1 MKVILVRHAQTQWN
15 RAGMIQGQQDSP
27 ITERGERETAAL
39 LAALEDEGYA
49 AECVFSSPLTRA
61 HSMGEQLAALF
72 QAPLVIDAALMEQ
85 SFGRYE
91 GLSTQ
96 NLRAECPAEADAL
109 FAHDAAFCPPGGESL
124 AQAVQR
130 MLAFLQ
136 LQHTRAAHKT
146 LCVVCHGHVTQGLL
160 ALLKEGN
167 LENFARYAQPNAS
180 YAVLEM
186 AEEKCE
192 VLRWGVATHLRTLDE

>member
-15 RAGMIQGQQDSP
+15 RAGVIQGQQDSP

-39 LAALEDEGYA
+39 LAALEDEGYT
-49 AECVFSSPLTRA
+49 AECVFSSPLARA
-61 HSMGEQLAALF
+61 RSMGEKLAALF

-96 NLRAECPAEADAL
+96 KLQAEADAL
-109 FAHDAAFCPPGGESL
+109 FAHDATFSPPGGESL
-124 AQAVQR
+124 VQAVQR

-136 LQHTRAAHKT
+136 LQHTRAAHKAF
-146 LCVVCHGHVTQGLL
+146 CVVCHGHVTQGLL
-160 ALLKEGN
+160 ARLKEGN
-167 LENFARYAQPNAS
+167 LENFAHYAQPNAS

-186 AEEKCE
+186 SQEKCE
-192 VLRWGVATHLRTLDE
+192 VLRWGVATHLRTLDA

>member
-39 LAALEDEGYA
+39 LAALEDEGYT
-49 AECVFSSPLTRA
+49 AESVFSSPLTRA
-61 HSMGEQLAALF
+61 RSMGEQLAALF

-96 NLRAECPAEADAL
+96 DLRAEADAL

-136 LQHTRAAHKT
+136 RQHTLAAHKT

-160 ALLKEGN
+160 ALLKDGS

-186 AEEKCE
+186 AEEKCA
-192 VLRWGVATHLRTLDE
+192 VLRWGVATHLRTLDA

>member
-27 ITERGERETAAL
+27 VTERGERETVAL
-39 LAALEDEGYA
+39 LAALKDEGYA
-49 AECVFSSPLTRA
+49 AECVFSSPLARA
-61 HSMGEQLAALF
+61 RSMGEQLAALF

-96 NLRAECPAEADAL
+96 KLQAEADAL

-136 LQHTRAAHKT
+136 HQHSRAAHKT

-192 VLRWGVATHLRTLDE
+192 VLRWGVATHLRKLDA

>member
-1 MKVILVRHAQTQWN
+1 MKVILVRYAQTQWN
-15 RAGMIQGQQDSP
+15 RAGVIQGQQDSP

-39 LAALEDEGYA
+39 LAALKDEGYA
-49 AECVFSSPLTRA
+49 PESVFSSPLARA
-61 HSMGEQLAALF
+61 RSMGEQLAALF

-96 NLRAECPAEADAL
+96 ELQAEADAL
-109 FAHDAAFCPPGGESL
+109 FAHDATFCPLGGESL
-124 AQAVQR
+124 AQAVLR
-130 MLAFLQ
+130 ILAFLQ
-136 LQHTRAAHKT
+136 HQYTRAAHKT

-160 ALLKEGN
+160 ALLKEGS

-192 VLRWGVATHLRTLDE
+192 VLRWGVATHLRTLDA

>member
-49 AECVFSSPLTRA
+49 AECVFSSPLARA
-61 HSMGEQLAALF
+61 RSMGEQLAALF

-85 SFGRYE
+85 SFGGYE

-96 NLRAECPAEADAL
+96 KLQAEADAL

-136 LQHTRAAHKT
+136 LQPTRAAHKT

-160 ALLKEGN
+160 ALLKEGS
-167 LENFARYAQPNAS
+167 LENFARYAHPNAS

-186 AEEKCE
+186 AEEKCA
-192 VLRWGVATHLRTLDE
+192 VLRWGVATHLRTLDA

>member
-27 ITERGERETAAL
+27 VTERGERETAAL
-39 LAALEDEGYA
+39 LAALKDEGYA
-49 AECVFSSPLTRA
+49 AESVFSSPLARA
-61 HSMGEQLAALF
+61 RSMGEQLAALF

-85 SFGRYE
+85 SFGGYE

-96 NLRAECPAEADAL
+96 KLQAEADAL
-109 FAHDAAFCPPGGESL
+109 FAHDAAFCLPGGESL
-124 AQAVQR
+124 AQAVER

-136 LQHTRAAHKT
+136 LQHSRAAHKT

-186 AEEKCE
+186 AEQKCE
-192 VLRWGVATHLRTLDE
+192 VLRWGVATHLRTLDA

>member
-15 RAGMIQGQQDSP
+15 RAGMVQGQQDSP
-27 ITERGERETAAL
+27 VTERGERETAAL
-39 LAALEDEGYA
+39 LAVLKDEGYA
-49 AECVFSSPLTRA
+49 AESVFSSPLARA
-61 HSMGEQLAALF
+61 RSMGEQLAALF

-85 SFGRYE
+85 SFGGYE

-96 NLRAECPAEADAL
+96 KLQAEADAL

-136 LQHTRAAHKT
+136 HQHSRAAHKT

-160 ALLKEGN
+160 ALLKEGS

-192 VLRWGVATHLRTLDE
+192 VLRWGVATHLRTLDA

>member
-49 AECVFSSPLTRA
+49 AECVFSSPLARA
-61 HSMGEQLAALF
+61 RSMGEQLAALF

-96 NLRAECPAEADAL
+96 KLQAEADAL

-136 LQHTRAAHKT
+136 RQHTRASHKT

-167 LENFARYAQPNAS
+167 LENFARYAHPNAS
-180 YAVLEM
+180 YALLEM
-186 AEEKCE
+186 AEGKCE
-192 VLRWGVATHLRTLDE
+192 VLRWGVATHLRTLDA

>member
-27 ITERGERETAAL
+27 VTERGERETAAL
-39 LAALEDEGYA
+39 LAALKDEGYA
-49 AECVFSSPLTRA
+49 AECVFSSPLARA
-61 HSMGEQLAALF
+61 RSMGEQLAALF

-96 NLRAECPAEADAL
+96 KLQAEADAL

-136 LQHTRAAHKT
+136 RQHTRAAHKT

-160 ALLKEGN
+160 ALLKEGS

-186 AEEKCE
+186 AEGKCA
-192 VLRWGVATHLRTLDE
+192 VLRWGVATHLRTLDA

>member
-27 ITERGERETAAL
+27 VTERGERETAAL
-39 LAALEDEGYA
+39 LAALKDEGYA
-49 AECVFSSPLTRA
+49 AECVFSSPLARA
-61 HSMGEQLAALF
+61 RSMGEQLAALF

-85 SFGRYE
+85 SFGGYE

-96 NLRAECPAEADAL
+96 KLQAEADAL

-136 LQHTRAAHKT
+136 HQHSRAAHKT

-160 ALLKEGN
+160 ALLKDGS

-192 VLRWGVATHLRTLDE
+192 VLRWGVATHLRTLDA

>member
-27 ITERGERETAAL
+27 VTERGERETAAL
-39 LAALEDEGYA
+39 LAALKDEGYA
-49 AECVFSSPLTRA
+49 AESVFSSPLARA
-61 HSMGEQLAALF
+61 RSMGEQLAALF

-85 SFGRYE
+85 SFGGYE

-96 NLRAECPAEADAL
+96 KLQAEADAL

-124 AQAVQR
+124 AQAVER

-146 LCVVCHGHVTQGLL
+146 ICVVCHGLVTQGLL
-160 ALLKEGN
+160 ALLKEGS

-192 VLRWGVATHLRTLDE
+192 VLRWGVATHLRTLDA

>member
-27 ITERGERETAAL
+27 VTDRGGRETAAL
-39 LAALEDEGYA
+39 LAALKDEGYV
-49 AECVFSSPLTRA
+49 AESVFSSPLARA
-61 HSMGEQLAALF
+61 RSMGEQLAALF

-96 NLRAECPAEADAL
+96 KLQAEADAL

-136 LQHTRAAHKT
+136 HQHSRAAHKT

-192 VLRWGVATHLRTLDE
+192 VLRWGVATHLRKLDA

>member
-39 LAALEDEGYA
+39 LAALEDEGYT
-49 AECVFSSPLTRA
+49 AESVFSSPLTRA
-61 HSMGEQLAALF
+61 RSMGEQLAALF

-85 SFGRYE
+85 AFGRYE

-96 NLRAECPAEADAL
+96 ELQAEADAL

-124 AQAVQR
+124 VQAVQR
-130 MLAFLQ
+130 MLVFLQ
-136 LQHTRAAHKT
+136 RQHTRAAHKT

-192 VLRWGVATHLRTLDE
+192 VLRWGVATHLRTLDA

>member
-15 RAGMIQGQQDSP
+15 RAGVIQGQQDSP
-27 ITERGERETAAL
+27 VTERGERETAAL
-39 LAALEDEGYA
+39 LAALKDEGYA
-49 AECVFSSPLTRA
+49 PESVFSSPLARA
-61 HSMGEQLAALF
+61 RSMGEQLAALF

-96 NLRAECPAEADAL
+96 ELQAEADAL

-136 LQHTRAAHKT
+136 HQHTRAAHKT

-160 ALLKEGN
+160 ALLKEGS

-186 AEEKCE
+186 SQEKCE
-192 VLRWGVATHLRTLDE
+192 VLRWGVATHLRTLDA

>member
-27 ITERGERETAAL
+27 VTERGERETAAL
-39 LAALEDEGYA
+39 LAALKDEGYA
-49 AECVFSSPLTRA
+49 AECVFSSPLARA
-61 HSMGEQLAALF
+61 RSMGEQLAALF

-85 SFGRYE
+85 SFGGYE

-96 NLRAECPAEADAL
+96 KLQAEADAL

-136 LQHTRAAHKT
+136 LQPTRAAHKT

-160 ALLKEGN
+160 ALLKEGS

-192 VLRWGVATHLRTLDE
+192 VLRWGVATHLRTLDA

>member
-27 ITERGERETAAL
+27 VTDRGGRETAAL
-39 LAALEDEGYA
+39 LAALKDEGYV
-49 AECVFSSPLTRA
+49 AESVFSSPLARA
-61 HSMGEQLAALF
+61 RSMGEQLAALF

-85 SFGRYE
+85 SFGGYE

-96 NLRAECPAEADAL
+96 DLRAEADAL

-124 AQAVQR
+124 VQAVQR

-146 LCVVCHGHVTQGLL
+146 LCVICHGHVTQGLL
-160 ALLKEGN
+160 ALLKEGK

-186 AEEKCE
+186 AEEKCA
-192 VLRWGVATHLRTLDE
+192 VLRWGVATHLRTLDA

>member
-27 ITERGERETAAL
+27 VTERGERETVAL

-49 AECVFSSPLTRA
+49 AECVFSSPLARA
-61 HSMGEQLAALF
+61 RSMGEQLAALF

-96 NLRAECPAEADAL
+96 KLQAEADAL

-136 LQHTRAAHKT
+136 HQHSRAAHKT

-160 ALLKEGN
+160 ALLKEGS

-192 VLRWGVATHLRTLDE
+192 VLRWGVATHLRTLDA

>member
-27 ITERGERETAAL
+27 ITERGERETTAL
-39 LAALEDEGYA
+39 LAALKDEGYA
-49 AECVFSSPLTRA
+49 AEYVFSSPLARA
-61 HSMGEQLAALF
+61 RSMGEQLAALF

-85 SFGRYE
+85 SFGGYE

-96 NLRAECPAEADAL
+96 KLQAEADAL

-136 LQHTRAAHKT
+136 RQHTRAAHKT

-167 LENFARYAQPNAS
+167 LENFPRYAQPNAS

-192 VLRWGVATHLRTLDE
+192 VLRWGVATHLRTLDA

>member
-27 ITERGERETAAL
+27 VTERGERETAAL
-39 LAALEDEGYA
+39 LAALKDEGYA
-49 AECVFSSPLTRA
+49 AESVFSSPLARA
-61 HSMGEQLAALF
+61 RSMGEQLAALF

-85 SFGRYE
+85 SFGGYE

-96 NLRAECPAEADAL
+96 KLQAEADAL

-160 ALLKEGN
+160 ALLKEGS

-186 AEEKCE
+186 AEEKCA
-192 VLRWGVATHLRTLDE
+192 VLRWGVATHLRTLDA

>member
-15 RAGMIQGQQDSP
+15 RAGMVQGQQDSP
-27 ITERGERETAAL
+27 VTERGERETAAL
-39 LAALEDEGYA
+39 LAALKDEGYA
-49 AECVFSSPLTRA
+49 AESVFSSPLARA
-61 HSMGEQLAALF
+61 RSMGEQLAALF

-96 NLRAECPAEADAL
+96 ELQAEADAL

-136 LQHTRAAHKT
+136 RQHTRAAHRT

-160 ALLKEGN
+160 ALLKEGS

-186 AEEKCE
+186 AEEKCA
-192 VLRWGVATHLRTLDE
+192 VLRWGVATHLRTLDA

>member
-27 ITERGERETAAL
+27 VTERGERETAAL
-39 LAALEDEGYA
+39 LAALKDEGYA
-49 AECVFSSPLTRA
+49 AECVFSSPLARA
-61 HSMGEQLAALF
+61 RSMGEQLAALF

-85 SFGRYE
+85 SFGGYE

-96 NLRAECPAEADAL
+96 KLQAEADAL

-136 LQHTRAAHKT
+136 HQHSRAAHKT

-160 ALLKEGN
+160 ALLKEGS

-192 VLRWGVATHLRTLDE
+192 VLRWGVATHLRTLDA

>member
-27 ITERGERETAAL
+27 VTDRGGRETAAL
-39 LAALEDEGYA
+39 LAALKDEGYV
-49 AECVFSSPLTRA
+49 AESVFSSPLARA
-61 HSMGEQLAALF
+61 RSMGEQLAALF

-85 SFGRYE
+85 SFGGYE

-96 NLRAECPAEADAL
+96 KLQAEADAL

-136 LQHTRAAHKT
+136 HQHSRAAHKT

-160 ALLKEGN
+160 ALLKEGS

-192 VLRWGVATHLRTLDE
+192 VLRWGVATHLRKLDA

>member
-1 MKVILVRHAQTQWN
+1 
-15 RAGMIQGQQDSP
+15 MIQGQQDSP
-27 ITERGERETAAL
+27 VTERGERETAAL
-39 LAALEDEGYA
+39 LAALKDEGYA
-49 AECVFSSPLTRA
+49 AESVFSSPLARA
-61 HSMGEQLAALF
+61 RSMGEQLAALF

-85 SFGRYE
+85 SFGGYE

-96 NLRAECPAEADAL
+96 KLQAEADAL

-124 AQAVQR
+124 AQAVER

-146 LCVVCHGHVTQGLL
+146 LCVICHGHVTQGLL
-160 ALLKEGN
+160 ALLKEGSF
-167 LENFARYAQPNAS
+167 ENFARYAQPNAS

-186 AEEKCE
+186 AEEKCA
-192 VLRWGVATHLRTLDE
+192 VLRWGVATHLRTLDA

>member
-27 ITERGERETAAL
+27 VTERGERETTAL

-49 AECVFSSPLTRA
+49 AESVFSSPLARA
-61 HSMGEQLAALF
+61 RSMGEQLAALF

-96 NLRAECPAEADAL
+96 DLRAEADAL

-136 LQHTRAAHKT
+136 HQHSRAAHKT

-160 ALLKEGN
+160 ALLKEGS

-192 VLRWGVATHLRTLDE
+192 VLRWGVATHLRTLDV

>member
-27 ITERGERETAAL
+27 VTERGERETAAL
-39 LAALEDEGYA
+39 LAALKDEGYA
-49 AECVFSSPLTRA
+49 AESVFSSPLARA
-61 HSMGEQLAALF
+61 RSMGEQLAALF

-85 SFGRYE
+85 SFGGYE

-96 NLRAECPAEADAL
+96 KLQAEADAL

-136 LQHTRAAHKT
+136 HQHSRAAHKT

-160 ALLKEGN
+160 ALLKEGS

-192 VLRWGVATHLRTLDE
+192 VLRWGVATHLRTLDA

>member
-39 LAALEDEGYA
+39 LAALKDEGYA
-49 AECVFSSPLTRA
+49 AECVFSSPLARA
-61 HSMGEQLAALF
+61 RSMGEQLAALF

-96 NLRAECPAEADAL
+96 ELQAEADAL

-130 MLAFLQ
+130 MLVFLQ
-136 LQHTRAAHKT
+136 RQHIRAAHKT
-146 LCVVCHGHVTQGLL
+146 LCLVCHGHVTQGLL
-160 ALLKEGN
+160 ALLKEGS

-186 AEEKCE
+186 AEEKCA
-192 VLRWGVATHLRTLDE
+192 VLRWGVATHLRTLDA

>member
-27 ITERGERETAAL
+27 VTERGERETAAL
-39 LAALEDEGYA
+39 LAALKDEGYT
-49 AECVFSSPLTRA
+49 AESVFSSPLARA
-61 HSMGEQLAALF
+61 CSMGEQLAALF
-72 QAPLVIDAALMEQ
+72 EAPLVIDAALMEQ

-96 NLRAECPAEADAL
+96 KLQAEADAL
-109 FAHDAAFCPPGGESL
+109 FAHDATLFPPGGESL

-136 LQHTRAAHKT
+136 RQHTRAAHKT

-160 ALLKEGN
+160 ALLKEGS

-192 VLRWGVATHLRTLDE
+192 VLRWGVATHLRTLDV

>member
-27 ITERGERETAAL
+27 VTERGERETVAL

-49 AECVFSSPLTRA
+49 AECVFSSPLARA
-61 HSMGEQLAALF
+61 RSMGEQLAALF

-85 SFGRYE
+85 SFGGYE

-96 NLRAECPAEADAL
+96 KLQAEADAL
-109 FAHDAAFCPPGGESL
+109 FAHDAALCPPGGESL

-160 ALLKEGN
+160 ALLKEGK

-192 VLRWGVATHLRTLDE
+192 VLRWGVATHLRTLDA

>member
-15 RAGMIQGQQDSP
+15 RAGMVQGQQDSP
-27 ITERGERETAAL
+27 VTERGERETLAL
-39 LAALEDEGYA
+39 LAALKDEGYA
-49 AECVFSSPLTRA
+49 AECVFSSPLARA
-61 HSMGEQLAALF
+61 RSMGEQLAALF

-96 NLRAECPAEADAL
+96 DLRAEADAL

-136 LQHTRAAHKT
+136 YQQTRAAHKT

-192 VLRWGVATHLRTLDE
+192 VLRWGVATHLRTLDV

>member
-27 ITERGERETAAL
+27 LTERGERETAAL
-39 LAALEDEGYA
+39 LAALKDDCYA
-49 AECVFSSPLTRA
+49 AECVFSSPLARA
-61 HSMGEQLAALF
+61 RSMGEQLAALF
-72 QAPLVIDAALMEQ
+72 QAPLVIDAALREQ

-91 GLSTQ
+91 GLSTM
-96 NLRAECPAEADAL
+96 NLQAESPAEAGAL
-109 FAHDAAFCPPGGESL
+109 FAHDDAFCPPGGESL

-136 LQHTRAAHKT
+136 LQRARAAQET
-146 LCVVCHGHVTQGLL
+146 ICVVCHGHVTQGLL

-186 AEEKCE
+186 SQEKCE
-192 VLRWGVATHLRTLDE
+192 VLRWGVATHLRALDA

>member
-39 LAALEDEGYA
+39 LAALKDEGYA

-61 HSMGEQLAALF
+61 RSMGEQLAALF

-96 NLRAECPAEADAL
+96 KLQAEADAL
-109 FAHDAAFCPPGGESL
+109 FAHDAAFCPLGGESMV
-124 AQAVQR
+124 QAVQR

-160 ALLKEGN
+160 ALLKEGS

-192 VLRWGVATHLRTLDE
+192 VLRWGVATHLRTLDA

>member
-1 MKVILVRHAQTQWN
+1 
-15 RAGMIQGQQDSP
+15 
-27 ITERGERETAAL
+27 
-39 LAALEDEGYA
+39 
-49 AECVFSSPLTRA
+49 
-61 HSMGEQLAALF
+61 MGEQLAALF

-85 SFGRYE
+85 AFGRYE

-96 NLRAECPAEADAL
+96 ELQAEADAL

-124 AQAVQR
+124 VQAVQR

-160 ALLKEGN
+160 ALLKEGS
-167 LENFARYAQPNAS
+167 LENFARYAQLNAS

-186 AEEKCE
+186 AEEKCA
-192 VLRWGVATHLRTLDE
+192 VLRWGVATHLRTLDA

>member
-15 RAGMIQGQQDSP
+15 RAGVIQGQQDSP

-39 LAALEDEGYA
+39 LAALEDEGYT
-49 AECVFSSPLTRA
+49 AECVFSSPLARA
-61 HSMGEQLAALF
+61 RSMGEALATFF
-72 QAPLVIDAALMEQ
+72 QAPLVIEAALMEQ

-96 NLRAECPAEADAL
+96 KLQAEADAL
-109 FAHDAAFCPPGGESL
+109 FAHDATFSPPGGESL
-124 AQAVQR
+124 VQAVQR

-136 LQHTRAAHKT
+136 LQHTRAAHKAF
-146 LCVVCHGHVTQGLL
+146 CVVCHGHVTQGLL
-160 ALLKEGN
+160 ARLKEGN
-167 LENFARYAQPNAS
+167 LENFAHYAQPNAS

-186 AEEKCE
+186 SQEKCE
-192 VLRWGVATHLRTLDE
+192 VLRWGVATHLRTLDA

>member
-49 AECVFSSPLTRA
+49 AECVFSSPLARA
-61 HSMGEQLAALF
+61 RSMGEQLAALF

-96 NLRAECPAEADAL
+96 ELQAEADAL

-136 LQHTRAAHKT
+136 LQPTRAAHKT

-160 ALLKEGN
+160 ALLKEGS
-167 LENFARYAQPNAS
+167 LENFARYAHPNAS

-186 AEEKCE
+186 AEEKCA
-192 VLRWGVATHLRTLDE
+192 VLRWGVATHLRTLDA

>member
-27 ITERGERETAAL
+27 VTERGERETAAL
-39 LAALEDEGYA
+39 LAALKDEGYT
-49 AECVFSSPLTRA
+49 AECVFSSPLARA
-61 HSMGEQLAALF
+61 RSMGEQLAALF

-85 SFGRYE
+85 SFGGYE

-96 NLRAECPAEADAL
+96 KLQAEAEAL

-136 LQHTRAAHKT
+136 RQHTRAAHRT

-160 ALLKEGN
+160 ALLKEGSF
-167 LENFARYAQPNAS
+167 ENFARYAQPNAS

-186 AEEKCE
+186 AEEKCA
-192 VLRWGVATHLRTLDE
+192 VLRWGVATHLRTLDA

>member
-39 LAALEDEGYA
+39 LAALKDEGYA
-49 AECVFSSPLTRA
+49 AECVFSSPLARA
-61 HSMGEQLAALF
+61 RSMGEQLAALF

-96 NLRAECPAEADAL
+96 ELQAEADAL

-136 LQHTRAAHKT
+136 LQPTRAAHKT
-146 LCVVCHGHVTQGLL
+146 LCVVCHGYVTQGLL

-192 VLRWGVATHLRTLDE
+192 VLRWGVATHLRTLDA

>member
-27 ITERGERETAAL
+27 VTERGERETAAL
-39 LAALEDEGYA
+39 LAALKDECYA
-49 AECVFSSPLTRA
+49 AECVFSSPLARA
-61 HSMGEQLAALF
+61 RSMGEQLAALF

-96 NLRAECPAEADAL
+96 DLQAEADAL

-136 LQHTRAAHKT
+136 LQHSRAAHKT
-146 LCVVCHGHVTQGLL
+146 LCVVSHGHVTQGLL
-160 ALLKEGN
+160 ALLKEGS

-192 VLRWGVATHLRTLDE
+192 VLRWGVATHLRTLDA

>member
-27 ITERGERETAAL
+27 VTERGERETAAL
-39 LAALEDEGYA
+39 LAALKDEGYA
-49 AECVFSSPLTRA
+49 AESVFSSPLARA
-61 HSMGEQLAALF
+61 RSMGEQLAALF

-85 SFGRYE
+85 SFGGYE

-96 NLRAECPAEADAL
+96 KLQAEADAL

-124 AQAVQR
+124 AQAVER

-146 LCVVCHGHVTQGLL
+146 LCVICHGHVTQGLL
-160 ALLKEGN
+160 ALLKEGSF
-167 LENFARYAQPNAS
+167 ENFARYAQPNAS

-186 AEEKCE
+186 AEEKCA
-192 VLRWGVATHLRTLDE
+192 VLRWGVATHLRTLDA

>member
-49 AECVFSSPLTRA
+49 AECVFSSPLARA
-61 HSMGEQLAALF
+61 RSMGEQLAALF

-96 NLRAECPAEADAL
+96 ELQAEADAL

-130 MLAFLQ
+130 MLACLQ

-160 ALLKEGN
+160 ALLKEGS

-186 AEEKCE
+186 TEGKCA
-192 VLRWGVATHLRTLDE
+192 VLRWGVATHLRTLDA